1 MRILTRYVLG
11 ELLAVFLTTLASLT
25 VFVFLIL
32 VGKEAVENGL
42 GLGPILRMLPY
53 MLPQAMQFAVPGALL
68 LATTSAY
75 GRIAANNEIIAV
87 KSMGISPLKL
97 IWPVVVLGVCLSFT
111 AVLLND
117 LAVSWG
123 RAGVQRVILES
134 LEDIAYGRLQTVR
147 SFSTERLQ
155 VNVRRVEGRRL
166 IGPIIQHGKGSG
178 RPDLITADEGEL
190 AADLEH
196 GSVKVKLINADGD
209 LGGWN
214 VVHPGEFE
222 RQFSLAEFMGRDLGS
237 KSPSAYALREIAG
250 AKTAQSEA
258 MGRMRQAMAADAG
271 YALVLGR
278 LEELSDAAW
287 QPRQELLRNAQ
298 RTLYRLGAEPH
309 RRWTNG
315 FSCLGFVLIGAPMA
329 ILLRRGEFWGS
340 FFACFLPIL
349 LGYYPMLVGCVD
361 RAKDGAV
368 PPQTVWLGNLALAAV
383 GGWLLRQVVKH

>member
-25 VFVFLIL
+25 VFVFLVL

-75 GRIAANNEIIAV
+75 GRIAANNEVVAV

-97 IWPVVVLGVCLSFT
+97 IWPVVVLGVALSFT

-166 IGPIIQHGKGSG
+166 IGPIIQHGKASG

-196 GSVKVKLINADGD
+196 GAVKVKLVNADGD

-237 KSPSAYALREIAG
+237 KSPSAYALREIAQ
-250 AKTAQSEA
+250 AKTEQRDA

-287 QPRQELLRNAQ
+287 RPRLDLVRNAQ
-298 RTLYRLGAEPH
+298 RTLHRLATEPH